1 MLRWAA
7 ENTVELHF
15 IQPGKPT
22 QNANAESLNGRI
34 RDELFNLY
42 SFTNIFEAREIAGS
56 WRTDFNENRPH
67 SALGYQ
73 TPKEFAASLKINPP
87 LQLSAA

>member
-7 ENTVELHF
+7 EHRVHLHF

-34 RDELFNLY
+34 RDELFNL
-42 SFTNIFEAREIAGS
+42 
-56 WRTDFNENRPH
+56 RPH
-67 SALGYQ
+67 SAIGYR
-73 TPKEFAASLKINPP
+73 TPKEFADVFKINPP
-87 LQLSAA
+87 SQLSAA